1 MRPPSALL
9 YPDGWWRRLLWVAL
23 AAAVAVHFYGL
34 YLPGEPGEVDLFM
47 NADKV
52 WHFLGFA
59 IPSTLAVLLIRRW
72 WPVAVFAANAVVS
85 ELVQHFF
92 LPNRAGDPTDLLAD
106 LSGLLPAIALLCWL
120 QAASASMS
128 SSRPTSRTS
137 AASRRPKA

>member
-23 AAAVAVHFYGL
+23 AAAVAAHLYGL
-34 YLPGEPGEVDLFM
+34 YRGEPGGVDLFQ